1 MKVINLRDSIP
12 KLAFLLLAVT
22 ALGFPLLFV
31 AAWWVTRSLAL
42 DVSLLH
48 LAIGAGLLTA
58 VADIFLA
65 IANERFNKQ
74 PDAKFHQRNEPVG
87 YDGVVVDG
95 FTPVGTSS
103 RGYVRVQGQIWKAQC
118 DSGVLLASGQ
128 KVKVTEREGL
138 TLVITPVS

>member
-1 MKVINLRDSIP
+1 MKVTNLSDSIP

-48 LAIGAGLLTA
+48 LAIGGGLLTA

-87 YDGVVVDG
+87 DDGVVVDR
-95 FTPVGTSS
+95 FTPDDTGS
-103 RGYVRVQGQIWKAQC
+103 RGRVRVQGQTWRARC
-118 DSGVLLASGQ
+118 SSGVLFASGE
-128 KVKVTEREGL
+128 KVKVTDRHGL
-138 TLVITPVS
+138 TLVVTAVS